1 MILRFNAIDLNGRPQ
16 GLAFNTKNKKFS
28 HNREIW
34 GIEGIPISMI
44 NLAKMNNKVEM
55 DNYLYTDNA
64 EEFYKEKEK

>member
-16 GLAFNTKNKKFS
+16 GLAFNTKNKKYS
-28 HNREIW
+28 HNKEIW
-34 GIEGIPISMI
+34 GIEGIPISTI
-44 NLAKMNNKVEM
+44 NLAKMNQKIAI